1 MLAAYGCKWYSTL
14 EECVNLCLSTA
25 HTYGP
30 IPEHVEKY
38 QELYPLYRQVYTQ
51 TKELNE
57 ALQVFRR

>member
-51 TKELNE
+51 RKS
-57 ALQVFRR
+57 